1 MTKTFNRNGVRIL
14 VYALLFLLAAFMLL
28 PFVWTLSTSLKTTDE
43 VFSTPPIIIPQ
54 TITLDGYRNVL
65 DRGAD
70 RAFVNTV
77 VLASIST
84 AASLFFCTLG
94 GYGFAKF
101 TFPGKA
107 MLFAFLLA
115 TMLVP
120 PAVGIIPRYKIIVDV
135 GLIDTI
141 WAIVVPNAA
150 NAFGIF
156 FMRQYISSFPNEL
169 LDSARIDGC
178 REFGVFTRVVVPA
191 IRPGMISLGLIFFMA
206 TWNSYLEPLIYL
218 KSPDNFTLPQ
228 LMMSFQSP
236 NGESPFR
243 DIMAVG
249 VISIIPLIILFFIF
263 QRQFI
268 SGITEGSVKG

>member
-1 MTKTFNRNGVRIL
+1 MTKNFKLDGIQIL
-14 VYALLFLLAAFMLL
+14 VYIALFLLAIFMLL
-28 PFVWTLSTSLKTTDE
+28 PFIWTLSTSLKPPGE
-43 VFSTPPIIIPQ
+43 VFHSPPIIISQ
-54 TITLDGYRNVL
+54 NMTLDGYRNVMA
-65 DRGAD
+65 RGAD
-70 RAFVNTV
+70 QAFMNTII
-77 VLASIST
+77 LASIAT

-101 TFPGKA
+101 NFPGKGF
-107 MLFAFLLA
+107 LFAFLLA

-120 PAVGIIPRYKIIVDV
+120 AAVGIIPKYKIVVDL
-135 GLIDTI
+135 GWIDTI

-191 IRPGMISLGLIFFMA
+191 VRPGMISLGLIFFMA
-206 TWNSYLEPLIYL
+206 TWNNYLEPLIYL
-218 KSPDNFTLPQ
+218 KSPEKFTLPQ

-249 VISIIPLIILFFIF
+249 VISIVPLIILFFVF
-263 QRQFI
+263 QKQFI